1 MNGLLTPQQV
11 AGVLHT
17 HINTIYRYLE
27 TGQLKGFKLGKMKF
41 ARWRIKQEDLDAF
54 IDKGVVAQKQ
64 EERHD

>member
-1 MNGLLTPQQV
+1 MNGLLTPRQV
-11 AGVLHT
+11 AKMLHT

-27 TGQLKGFKLGKMKF
+27 TGQLKGHKLGTLRF

-54 IDKGVVAQKQ
+54 IDKGVVAQQQ